1 MYAWTVWRVMADS
14 VVLAGFLFVSE
25 RVDAGGKDQVEIPG
39 ITERFDKVEKKPV
52 LVTDEPRPGVT
63 PPTVERR

>member
-1 MYAWTVWRVMADS
+1 M
-14 VVLAGFLFVSE
+14 VLVGFLFVTE

-39 ITERFDKVEKKPV
+39 ITERIDKVEKKPV
-52 LVTDEPRPGVT
+52 LVTDEPRSGAT

>member
-1 MYAWTVWRVMADS
+1 M
-14 VVLAGFLFVSE
+14 VLAGFLFVTE

-52 LVTDEPRPGVT
+52 LVTDEPRFGAT
-63 PPTVERR
+63 PPKVERQ